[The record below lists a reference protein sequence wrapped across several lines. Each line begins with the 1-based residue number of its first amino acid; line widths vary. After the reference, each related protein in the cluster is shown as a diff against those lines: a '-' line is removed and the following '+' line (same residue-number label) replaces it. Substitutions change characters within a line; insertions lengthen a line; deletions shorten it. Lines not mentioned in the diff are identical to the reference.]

1 MLKIDYDS
9 SIELG
14 SINCDGGEMIQC
26 PIISLLAINKN
37 IARLIKVISL
47 TLDRN
52 LKINHV
58 PENSWFFN

>member
-9 SIELG
+9 SIKLG
-14 SINCDGGEMIQC
+14 SINCDRGEMIQC

-37 IARLIKVISL
+37 IARHLISL

-58 PENSWFFN
+58 PENSWYL

>member
-14 SINCDGGEMIQC
+14 SINCDRGEMIQC

-47 TLDRN
+47 TFDSAEL
-52 LKINHV
+52 
-58 PENSWFFN
+58 